1 MYKDII
7 NNICNKIH
15 TGLIDF
21 EEPRSEASMP
31 TQASSEFITNKQ
43 QGDWAEDV
51 IFRAI
56 NENSDNIVA
65 VKYGKSDDLVAGDVG
80 FEKFFNDYQ
89 NELDTI
95 GKRPDILLFNKCD
108 FDEQLGYDISSQ
120 NRNEIS
126 EYVSKAIAGIEVRSS
141 AFLINKY
148 TEEANRI
155 VRENTERVIELKNE
169 VLSSYIDLLR
179 QNALS

>member
-7 NNICNKIH
+7 NNICNNIH

-89 NELDTI
+89 NEL
-95 GKRPDILLFNKCD
+95 R
-108 FDEQLGYDISSQ
+108 E
-120 NRNEIS
+120 
-126 EYVSKAIAGIEVRSS
+126 KA
-141 AFLINKY
+141 
-148 TEEANRI
+148 
-155 VRENTERVIELKNE
+155 
-169 VLSSYIDLLR
+169 
-179 QNALS
+179 